1 MIDLL
6 KEWIINI
13 ASLVLF
19 ITAVE
24 MLLPDNS
31 LKKYCK
37 FVLGLILMTVMI
49 NPIIKIF
56 NKNFNISV
64 YSQNISRTIYDEETI
79 NSIEKYKEESLKNTA
94 KNFEINLQQIIGEK
108 LKDEF
113 SISASKV
120 EVEAEYISDDNKFE
134 IKKVHIGVNNGKVK
148 KVEKVKVDIGEKAA
162 DEKDKLHDDI
172 KSYLSKE
179 LKVPENIIT
188 IYKL

>member
-31 LKKYCK
+31 LKKYSK
-37 FVLGLILMTVMI
+37 FVLGLILMTVLI

-56 NKNFNISV
+56 NRNFNISV
-64 YSQNISRTIYDEETI
+64 YSQNISRSIYDEDTAK
-79 NSIEKYKEESLKNTA
+79 SIEKYKEESLKNTIN
-94 KNFEINLQQIIGEK
+94 NFENNLTQIIGEK
-108 LKDEF
+108 LKEEF
-113 SISASKV
+113 NLSNNKL
-120 EVEAEYISDDNKFE
+120 EVKAEYVTQESKFE
-134 IKKVHIGVNNGKVK
+134 IKYIKVGINSGKVQ
-148 KVEKVKVDIGEKAA
+148 KVEKVKVNIGEKNIE
-162 DEKDKLHDDI
+162 EKDKLHDDI

-179 LKVPENIIT
+179 LKVQEKIIT